1 MLSRTEI
8 SMWNAEAQSLLLP
21 SMRANGRDFLWQYAA
36 QEGTHKDM
44 DLGFPNKWPDR
55 SYPIGKFKVDKP
67 HPHAQSFQSAFSFSL
82 PFLKY
87 KQANSTKELPD
98 I

>member
-1 MLSRTEI
+1 
-8 SMWNAEAQSLLLP
+8 
-21 SMRANGRDFLWQYAA
+21 
-36 QEGTHKDM
+36 M